1 MEGLNFRNFTVYFS
15 QEEATARRL
24 KTICQHNN
32 NLFPSNFPILL
43 FQPAH
48 MPPAEHLP
56 WVPLKLSM
64 RRHNC
69 NFYLENRKGI
79 RVI

>member
-1 MEGLNFRNFTVYFS
+1 MEGLNFRNFTVYFL

-32 NLFPSNFPILL
+32 YLFPSNFLILL

-48 MPPAEHLP
+48 TPPAEHLR
-56 WVPLKLSM
+56 WVPLKGSI

-69 NFYLENRKGI
+69 SFYSEYRKGI

>member
-32 NLFPSNFPILL
+32 NLFPSNFLILL
-43 FQPAH
+43 FQPEH
-48 MPPAEHLP
+48 TPSAEHLR
-56 WVPLKLSM
+56 WVPLKGSI

-69 NFYLENRKGI
+69 NFYSEYRKGI
-79 RVI
+79 RVL